1 MDTTAGK
8 VGYGVGLIGTAV
20 TPGVVLKGAGLAA
33 KGAGLMATGAALDT
47 AGTAV
52 LAPQTYKGA
61 MALGATQGALLP
73 SDSYEGKVLNVGIG
87 AGAGAAGQL
96 VGNTIGKGLN
106 TVQASQLAKK
116 EAEAIAQGRTL
127 PPVLDRNIQ
136 VLLNAN
142 GIDVGRMAQ
151 KHSAAYKT

>member
-1 MDTTAGK
+1 
-8 VGYGVGLIGTAV
+8 
-20 TPGVVLKGAGLAA
+20 
-33 KGAGLMATGAALDT
+33 
-47 AGTAV
+47 
-52 LAPQTYKGA
+52 

-116 EAEAIAQGRTL
+116 KLRPLRRVEHCRLFLIETSKYCLTQ
-127 PPVLDRNIQ
+127 
-136 VLLNAN
+136 
-142 GIDVGRMAQ
+142 MALMLAVWLV